1 METILNITQV
11 TMLRAL
17 PAEVGHR
24 SSTIIVLH
32 RWHLPACEVKK
43 NREMF
48 LNVTQVTIWC
58 ALSAEVGL
66 CSSAIPVLSRWC
78 IAAIFEFGSLPVLAS
93 YCSLLLVSALMA
105 GLLFN
110 FMLGCLAAC
119 GIC

>member
-1 METILNITQV
+1 MRD
-11 TMLRAL
+11 M
-17 PAEVGHR
+17 
-24 SSTIIVLH
+24 S
-32 RWHLPACEVKK
+32 
-43 NREMF
+43 

-66 CSSAIPVLSRWC
+66 CSCEIPVLSRWR
-78 IAAIFEFGSLPVLAS
+78 IAATFEFDSLPALAS

-110 FMLGCLAAC
+110 FMLGCLAVC